1 MAGSIIGPTAI
12 GRRGALTLAAGA
24 LASPAVLRHARAA
37 SRTIK
42 LGFVSPRTGPIAAF
56 GEADPFVLGGVK
68 KILAEGVVIG
78 GSRYPVEVIERD
90 SQSSAT
96 RASEVAASL
105 ITSDKVDI
113 LLASSTS
120 DTVNPVADQAE
131 VNGVPCISTD
141 DPWEAYFFGR
151 KGNPAKP
158 FEYTYH
164 FFWGIGDIS
173 AAFTGLWDSVS
184 TNKKIGCLWSNDPD
198 GVALSDKVHGVPPL
212 YQKAGYQLVDLG
224 LFPSGSNDFS
234 AQIAQFKQAGVDI
247 LTGVFVPP
255 DFATFWTQA
264 AQQGFRPKVA
274 TIAKALLFPS
284 SVDALGPR
292 GNGLSS
298 EVWWGPNHPF
308 RSSLTGQTAKQ
319 FCDAYTADTK
329 KQWTQPIGFKHALI
343 EVAMNVLKRTKDI
356 NSPDSIMAAVKDTDM
371 HTLVGPVTWKPG
383 PTVPVPNCCTTPL
396 VGGQWTPSKPF
407 PYELLVA
414 NNKPAPIIPVQKKF
428 VPISYGS

>member
-1 MAGSIIGPTAI
+1 MAGPFI
-12 GRRGALTLAAGA
+12 GRRGALTIAAGA
-24 LASPAVLRHARAA
+24 LAAPAVLRHARAA

-68 KILAEGVVIG
+68 KILDEGVTIAG
-78 GSRYPVEVIERD
+78 THYPVVVIERD
-90 SQSSAT
+90 SQSSAA
-96 RASEVAASL
+96 RASEVAADL
-105 ITSDKVDI
+105 ITKDKVDI
-113 LLASSTS
+113 LLASSTA
-120 DTVNPVADQAE
+120 DTTNPVSDQAE

-141 DPWEAYFFGR
+141 TPWEAWFFGR
-151 KGNPAKP
+151 KGDPAKP
-158 FEYTYH
+158 FQYTYH
-164 FFWGIGDIS
+164 FFWGIQNIS
-173 AAFTGLWDSVS
+173 AAFVAMWNSVD
-184 TNKKIGCLWSNDPD
+184 TNKKIGCLWANDPD
-198 GVALSDKVHGVPPL
+198 GVALSDKIHGLPPI
-212 YQKAGYQLVDLG
+212 YQKAGFTLVDTG
-224 LFPSGSNDFS
+224 MFPSGSNDFS
-234 AQIAQFKQAGVDI
+234 AQIAQFKQQGVDL

-264 AQQGFRPKVA
+264 AQQGFKPKVA

-308 RSSLTGQTAKQ
+308 SSSLTGQTSKQ
-319 FCDAYTADTK
+319 FCDAYTAATK

-356 NSPDSIMAAVKDTDM
+356 NNPDSIMAAVKDTDM
-371 HTLVGPVTWKPG
+371 NTLVGPVTWKPG
-383 PTVPVPNCCTTPL
+383 PTVPIPNICTTPL
-396 VGGQWTPSKPF
+396 VGGQWTPGKPF

-414 NNKPAPIIPVQKKF
+414 NNSTAPIIPMEKKF
-428 VPISYGS
+428 APISYG